1 MSDSADQTNV
11 HWWEYPWYLL
21 VSTFLLLVGL
31 VLFAVSLLARVFG
44 CMKRIKI
51 YLIGLL
57 LVVAV
62 TVAWAG
68 YSYYRQVDL
77 GDRVVPIIIESGA
90 SFESVANELLVAGIV
105 ESRLTLKLAARWFG
119 IDRKLTP
126 GRYDFT
132 GENSCRSVLKKF
144 RQADFVRIK
153 VTVPEGA
160 TLWQVAAILAEKL
173 DHDSAEVMSVV
184 KDTIFL
190 TKMGLPCF
198 EGYLFPETYFFPWG
212 TRAED
217 AVEEMVAMHR
227 SMTDSIWPEHLP
239 MDLSRD
245 EIIRLA
251 SIIEA
256 ETRLDSERVIVASV
270 YTNRLLANM
279 KLDADPTVVYG
290 LGGLDRPLYRKDL
303 ERDTPYNTYLRK
315 GLPPTA
321 INSPGL
327 ASIKA
332 ALSPRE
338 TDYLYFVADNKG
350 GHRFSRTNAEHNR
363 ARREIQSAREN
374 N

>member
-1 MSDSADQTNV
+1 MSDRADHTKV
-11 HWWEYPWYLL
+11 RWWEYPWYLL

-31 VLFAVSLLARVFG
+31 LQFAVSLLVRASG
-44 CMKRIKI
+44 SMKRIKI

-57 LVVAV
+57 VIVAA
-62 TVAWAG
+62 TIAWAG
-68 YSYYRQVDL
+68 YSYYHQVDL

-90 SFESVANELLVAGIV
+90 SFESVANELLVAGVV
-105 ESRLTLKLAARWFG
+105 ESRLTMKLAARWLG

-144 RQADFVRIK
+144 READFVRIK

-173 DHDSAEVMSVV
+173 DHDSTEVMSVV
-184 KDTIFL
+184 KDTISL
-190 TKMGLPCF
+190 KKMGLPSF

-239 MDLSRD
+239 IDLSRD

-256 ETRLDSERVIVASV
+256 ETGLDSERVIVASV
-270 YTNRLLANM
+270 YTNRLRANM

-303 ERDTPYNTYLRK
+303 ERDTPYNTYLKK

-363 ARREIQSAREN
+363 ARREIQAAQGN
-374 N
+374 D

>member
-1 MSDSADQTNV
+1 
-11 HWWEYPWYLL
+11 
-21 VSTFLLLVGL
+21 
-31 VLFAVSLLARVFG
+31 
-44 CMKRIKI
+44 MKRIKI
-51 YLIGLL
+51 YPIGLL
-57 LVVAV
+57 AVAAA

-68 YSYYRQVDL
+68 YAYYHRVDL

-105 ESRLTLKLAARWFG
+105 ESRLTLKHAARWFG

-144 RQADFVRIK
+144 READFVRIK

-173 DHDSAEVMSVV
+173 DHDSARVMSVV
-184 KDTIFL
+184 KDTLIL
-190 TKMGLPCF
+190 RKMGLPCF

-212 TRAED
+212 TRTED

-256 ETRLDSERVIVASV
+256 ETGLDSERVIVASV
-270 YTNRLLANM
+270 YTNRLRANM

-303 ERDTPYNTYLRK
+303 ERDTPYNTYLKK

-338 TDYLYFVADNKG
+338 TEYLYFVADNKG

-363 ARREIQSAREN
+363 ARREIQSTREN